1 MTRHHTFYLVVL
13 LSGFSLFASASDRWE
28 TLRAINMVE
37 NPTNQTG
44 YGSKGELGPY
54 QFRSGTWR
62 MHTNKPF
69 RLAND
74 RTTADQVAVQHY
86 EWIKERFGEAG
97 IDANS
102 YNIALAWNCG
112 ISAVIAGRI
121 PMQTYQYADQVNNL
135 VENFRETAL
144 VAEAPIPVVV
154 TFVTSKPNALVA
166 GLEFQLASQNTIP
179 AFKIAAEPF
188 QFRIAGESPRFVITP
203 TPSRFVLVYN

>member
-121 PMQTYQYADQVNNL
+121 PMQTYQYADRVNNL
-135 VENFRETAL
+135 AENFRETAL
-144 VAEAPIPVVV
+144 VAEAPIPVV
-154 TFVTSKPNALVA
+154 VTSKPNALVA